1 MAFCRCAWGKCGT
14 SKALKNGDEKHDQTI
29 TNALSLFAMF
39 SRSEDYSSV
48 ADVVVRARLEV
59 VLPRLGGEDFNDE
72 VEEKEKTMVRVTL
85 TIPSND
91 DDDGDEEEEEEE
103 EEEEDDGANDN
114 AHRHERNA
122 SFLSNVSSIITLN
135 TLNAED
141 DAEDEEAGKRF
152 LFSQDEKIGHL
163 EEAIAFT
170 EEDFVRPKFAAS
182 RGAGTGTTGR
192 TREQQQRHNRT
203 ESSLNNA
210 TTCSILS
217 LEDSALEAEAL
228 AARGRMYEQNTD
240 LMGEEEEV
248 DPRVETALEDLND
261 AAEEV
266 NKAEQEYDRGKRT
279 LREEK
284 ERAKEAVDGMYKQ
297 LSGAVK
303 KAVPALHKRA
313 VASLYQNRS
322 QEAMIAHAECFDHHE
337 KCKRTVSKL
346 ERMLAKRREEGT
358 RGDGEGD
365 SPRSCSSSSSS
376 SFSKD
381 EDEDEYK
388 ENVTDDCDDE
398 EDNEHRDI
406 ANPELATSPSASPK
420 KKKKKR
426 KKKKLDKSNLR
437 LLEKL
442 SEAVANVAEAER
454 VMRRALLAHETNA
467 KLAMEAVDECARLSS
482 NTKNI
487 RAIKKAQPYFAI
499 KKEGEDAI
507 EKLESSVKE
516 MRARVKSSK
525 ARYGECLEQL
535 DAISK
540 EIHERRELEKKTKA
554 LKLMKSATQ

>member
-1 MAFCRCAWGKCGT
+1 M
-14 SKALKNGDEKHDQTI
+14 S
-29 TNALSLFAMF
+29 S
-39 SRSEDYSSV
+39 SSVVRSENSSS
-48 ADVVVRARLEV
+48 ADVVRARLEV
-59 VLPRLGGEDFNDE
+59 LRGEDFDE
-72 VEEKEKTMVRVTL
+72 VEEEEKTVRVTL
-85 TIPSND
+85 MILS
-91 DDDGDEEEEEEE
+91 DDDGDEEEDIIGARSIEEERRRRA
-103 EEEEDDGANDN
+103 DDNNG
-114 AHRHERNA
+114 RQHERNA
-122 SFLSNVSSIITLN
+122 SFLTNASSIITLN
-135 TLNAED
+135 TNAED
-141 DAEDEEAGKRF
+141 DEEISGKRF

-182 RGAGTGTTGR
+182 HGAGR
-192 TREQQQRHNRT
+192 TREQQQQRHGRT

-358 RGDGEGD
+358 RGDGGGD
-365 SPRSCSSSSSS
+365 SPRSCSSSSS
-376 SFSKD
+376 FSKEED
-381 EDEDEYK
+381 EDEDE
-388 ENVTDDCDDE
+388 EGVTDDCDDE
-398 EDNEHRDI
+398 EDDEHRDI
-406 ANPELATSPSASPK
+406 ANSELATSPSASPTK

-426 KKKKLDKSNLR
+426 KKKKLMDKSNLR

-507 EKLESSVKE
+507 EKLEFSVKE

>member
-1 MAFCRCAWGKCGT
+1 
-14 SKALKNGDEKHDQTI
+14 
-29 TNALSLFAMF
+29 
-39 SRSEDYSSV
+39 
-48 ADVVVRARLEV
+48 
-59 VLPRLGGEDFNDE
+59 
-72 VEEKEKTMVRVTL
+72 
-85 TIPSND
+85 
-91 DDDGDEEEEEEE
+91 
-103 EEEEDDGANDN
+103 
-114 AHRHERNA
+114 
-122 SFLSNVSSIITLN
+122 VSSIITLN
-135 TLNAED
+135 TNNAED

-192 TREQQQRHNRT
+192 TREQQQRHDRT

-358 RGDGEGD
+358 RGDGGGD

-376 SFSKD
+376 SSSFSKD
-381 EDEDEYK
+381 EDEEEDK

-398 EDNEHRDI
+398 EDNEHSDI

>member
-1 MAFCRCAWGKCGT
+1 M
-14 SKALKNGDEKHDQTI
+14 S
-29 TNALSLFAMF
+29 S
-39 SRSEDYSSV
+39 SSVVRSEESSS
-48 ADVVVRARLEV
+48 ADVVRARLEV
-59 VLPRLGGEDFNDE
+59 LRGEDFDE
-72 VEEKEKTMVRVTL
+72 VEEEEKTVRVTL
-85 TIPSND
+85 MILS
-91 DDDGDEEEEEEE
+91 DGDEEEEEEE
-103 EEEEDDGANDN
+103 DIIGARSIEEERRRADN
-114 AHRHERNA
+114 NNARQHERNA
-122 SFLSNVSSIITLN
+122 SFLTNASSIITLN
-135 TLNAED
+135 TNAED
-141 DAEDEEAGKRF
+141 DEEEEAGKRF

-182 RGAGTGTTGR
+182 HGAGR

-358 RGDGEGD
+358 RGDGGDD
-365 SPRSCSSSSSS
+365 SPRSCSSSS

-381 EDEDEYK
+381 EDEDED
-388 ENVTDDCDDE
+388 EEGVTDDCDDE
-398 EDNEHRDI
+398 EDDEHRDI
-406 ANPELATSPSASPK
+406 ANAELATSPSASPK
-420 KKKKKR
+420 KRKKKR
-426 KKKKLDKSNLR
+426 KKKKKLDKSNLR

-525 ARYGECLEQL
+525 SRYGECLEQL

>member
-135 TLNAED
+135 TLN
-141 DAEDEEAGKRF
+141 EDEEAGKRF

-358 RGDGEGD
+358 RGDGGGD

-381 EDEDEYK
+381 EDEDEDK

-398 EDNEHRDI
+398 EDNEHSDI

>member
-1 MAFCRCAWGKCGT
+1 MSSSSS
-14 SKALKNGDEKHDQTI
+14 SKAFGVV
-29 TNALSLFAMF
+29 
-39 SRSEDYSSV
+39 RSEDSS
-48 ADVVVRARLEV
+48 ADGVVRARLEV
-59 VLPRLGGEDFNDE
+59 LRGEDFDE
-72 VEEKEKTMVRVTL
+72 GVEEKAKTVRVTL
-85 TIPSND
+85 TIPMSN
-91 DDDGDEEEEEEE
+91 GDEEEEEED
-103 EEEEDDGANDN
+103 EEEEDGARSIEEERRANDN
-114 AHRHERNA
+114 AHHQHERNA

-135 TLNAED
+135 TNAED
-141 DAEDEEAGKRF
+141 DEDEEAGKRF

-182 RGAGTGTTGR
+182 RGAAAGTSR
-192 TREQQQRHNRT
+192 TREQQQRHDRT

-358 RGDGEGD
+358 RGDGGGD

-376 SFSKD
+376 SSSSSFSKD
-381 EDEDEYK
+381 EEEDEDK
-388 ENVTDDCDDE
+388 ESVTDDCDDE
-398 EDNEHRDI
+398 EDDEHRDI

-420 KKKKKR
+420 KKKKR
-426 KKKKLDKSNLR
+426 KKKKLDKRNLR

>member
-192 TREQQQRHNRT
+192 TREQQQRHDRT

-358 RGDGEGD
+358 RGDGGGD

-381 EDEDEYK
+381 EDEDEDK

-398 EDNEHRDI
+398 EDNEHSDI